1 MEKLDFV
8 DSHIHLYDMQHPHL
22 TYGHW
27 APNFIHPVLGAQIQV
42 LGERNFIAEDY
53 LEITK
58 DANVTK
64 AIHVQAA
71 IGSEDP
77 VKETEW
83 LQEAS
88 DRTGFPHGIVAFA
101 DFSARDIQ
109 ETLERHCVFENMRGI
124 RDFEAADHFEAPSF
138 KQGFGL
144 MERYD
149 LIASMGVEWMQMSQL
164 KSVAS
169 EFPGVKLVLD
179 HTGTPL
185 KRDDEYVEG
194 WRRGISSL
202 GEVDNLWCKISGLG
216 MGDHEW
222 TTERIRSF
230 VMHCIE
236 TFGTDRCFF
245 GTNWPVDSLWSSYDS
260 IVDAYAEIVSDF
272 SDQERQS
279 LFSTNAENLYR
290 I

>member
-1 MEKLDFV
+1 M
-8 DSHIHLYDMQHPHL
+8 
-22 TYGHW
+22 
-27 APNFIHPVLGAQIQV
+27 
-42 LGERNFIAEDY
+42 
-53 LEITK
+53 
-58 DANVTK
+58 
-64 AIHVQAA
+64 
-71 IGSEDP
+71 
-77 VKETEW
+77 
-83 LQEAS
+83 
-88 DRTGFPHGIVAFA
+88 
-101 DFSARDIQ
+101 
-109 ETLERHCVFENMRGI
+109 
-124 RDFEAADHFEAPSF
+124 
-138 KQGFGL
+138 
-144 MERYD
+144 
-149 LIASMGVEWMQMSQL
+149 
-164 KSVAS
+164 
-169 EFPGVKLVLD
+169 VLD

-185 KRDDEYVEG
+185 KRDDEYVDG
-194 WRRGISSL
+194 WRKGISSL